1 MSLSDLHN
9 HILTPFVEHTIQHL
23 ASVGYEASA
32 SIGFEQQVDDFSC
45 KGYAL
50 VSNTT
55 GVIEGR
61 LLVHHYPE
69 TATPLANKLL
79 GRVDSDDEQLDD
91 DGINALSEFCLAAIK
106 PAIAQLDQSDVE
118 IHFSPTYFI
127 ADTKQLGGILDG
139 VKLMLTIPIEVRG
152 LGRFYF
158 NYLLNNDIA
167 A

>member
-9 HILTPFVEHTIQHL
+9 HILTPFIEHTIQHL
-23 ASVGYEASA
+23 ASVGYNATASE
-32 SIGFEQQVDDFSC
+32 GFEQQVDNFSC

-69 TATPLANKLL
+69 TAAPLANKLL
-79 GRVDSDDEQLDD
+79 NKSGDEGEALDD
-91 DGINALSEFCLAAIK
+91 DAINALSEFCLEAIK
-106 PAIAQLDQSDVE
+106 PAIAQLEQSDLE

-139 VKLMLTIPIEVRG
+139 VKLMLTIPIEVQG

-158 NYLLNNDIA
+158 NYLLNKEINA
-167 A
+167 